1 MANVS
6 QYLGLSASAYTS
18 GNDIG
23 GATFSKSADGYWE
36 LNVSQSGTPTVIL
49 RIGGVD
55 TLLNDG
61 DSLVAEEHKK
71 LTFNTPIGT
80 SFSIRLGASVTIRN
94 LTLEFING

>member
-6 QYLGLSASAYTS
+6 QFLGLSASSYSS

-23 GATFSKSADGYWE
+23 GVTFVKPSEGYWE
-36 LNVSQSGTPTVIL
+36 LNLSQSGTPTVIL
-49 RIGGVD
+49 RIGGVN

-61 DSLVAEEHKK
+61 DALVAEEHKK

-80 SFSIRLGASVTIRN
+80 SFSIRLSASVTIDN